1 MRWGVWGV
9 RARVTAAASLVLAS
23 IMVIG
28 AIVLVSLV
36 NQSLQDNLDAA
47 AVTRAQ
53 DVAATLTTNGV
64 RSSIA
69 TGSEDSSLVQVVDST
84 GAVVSASENISG
96 EPAVLAL
103 PPSTYGSVSVTVG
116 SVPVGANAQ
125 LFRVVAEPVQLP
137 SGAGWVYVASSLEQV
152 ESATGSLVLLLSIGL
167 PIMLV
172 IVGGTIWF
180 AVGRALRPVESI
192 RSRAVEIRADLSQR
206 VPVPAANDEI
216 GRLARTVNE
225 MLDRLA
231 AAAEEERRFVGDASH
246 ELRSPLAA
254 IRSQVDVALEH
265 PGNMDPLTVLATVQ
279 KQTVQMAHLLD
290 DLLFLARISEP
301 PSTHGESTVDLDEIV
316 LNEAHR
322 LQRRSGDVAVHL
334 GHLDAARIPGSARDL
349 ARLVANLGDNALH
362 YARTE
367 VRVELFSTPGALAIV
382 VTDDGPGIAV
392 EDRERV
398 FDRFTQLEDAR
409 SRSVPAPGA
418 GLGLAIAQQIAARH
432 GGTITVGE
440 RGDETSGT
448 VMRVTLPPV
457 VPG

>member
-1 MRWGVWGV
+1 
-9 RARVTAAASLVLAS
+9 
-23 IMVIG
+23 
-28 AIVLVSLV
+28 
-36 NQSLQDNLDAA
+36 
-47 AVTRAQ
+47 
-53 DVAATLTTNGV
+53 
-64 RSSIA
+64 
-69 TGSEDSSLVQVVDST
+69 
-84 GAVVSASENISG
+84 
-96 EPAVLAL
+96 
-103 PPSTYGSVSVTVG
+103 
-116 SVPVGANAQ
+116 
-125 LFRVVAEPVQLP
+125 
-137 SGAGWVYVASSLEQV
+137 
-152 ESATGSLVLLLSIGL
+152 
-167 PIMLV
+167 
-172 IVGGTIWF
+172 
-180 AVGRALRPVESI
+180 
-192 RSRAVEIRADLSQR
+192 
-206 VPVPAANDEI
+206 
-216 GRLARTVNE
+216 

-265 PGNMDPLTVLATVQ
+265 PGNVDPLTVLATVQ
-279 KQTVQMAHLLD
+279 KQTVQMGHLLD

-301 PSTHGESTVDLDEIV
+301 PSTHGEWTVDLDEIV

-362 YARTE
+362 YAQTE

-409 SRSVPAPGA
+409 SRAVPVPGA

-440 RGDETSGT
+440 RGDAISGT
-448 VMRVTLPPV
+448 VMTVTLPPV
-457 VPG
+457 VSG